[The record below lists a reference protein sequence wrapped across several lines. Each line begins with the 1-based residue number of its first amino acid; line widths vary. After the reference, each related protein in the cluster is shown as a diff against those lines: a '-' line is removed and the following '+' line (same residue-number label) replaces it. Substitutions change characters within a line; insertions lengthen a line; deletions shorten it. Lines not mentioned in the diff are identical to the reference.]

1 MMRERE
7 NRRVKRLISCRLCF
21 EPRQN
26 PHPTPACGRLLEQNL
41 AVANDQCVSL
51 DQSLCAGFGFLDG
64 QVFRIFSAAEFFYRA
79 DVAFRFV
86 RQANERAQID
96 KRGIKTR
103 CIASGNK
110 LCGALPEFFAA
121 DRRINRGAHVKQ
133 AGEQTRGIRFDNWN
147 WLMKSKSRDCVRRIA
162 ANARQ
167 FANGRDICGK
177 DFPVSILH
185 DLGGGMKVPG
195 AVVIAEALPSVEN
208 IVLRSARDRSEIR
221 ESAEPFTIIG
231 DHGGDLGLVK
241 HELGDED
248 RVRIASFA
256 PG

>member
-1 MMRERE
+1 
-7 NRRVKRLISCRLCF
+7 
-21 EPRQN
+21 
-26 PHPTPACGRLLEQNL
+26 
-41 AVANDQCVSL
+41 VSF
-51 DQSLCAGFGFLDG
+51 DKSLCAGFGFLDG
-64 QVFRIFSAAEFFYRA
+64 QGFRIFGAAKFFYRT

-86 RQANERAQID
+86 RQTNERAQIH

-147 WLMKSKSRDCVRRIA
+147 RLMKTKSRNCVRRIA

-167 FANGRDICGK
+167 FANRCDIAGK
-177 DFPVSILH
+177 DSLVSILY
-185 DLGGGMKVPG
+185 DLGGGMKIPG
-195 AVVIAEALPSVEN
+195 AVVIAEALPGVEN

-221 ESAEPFTIIG
+221 ESAKPFIIIR
-231 DHGGDLGLVK
+231 DYGGDLGLLK
-241 HELGDED
+241 HELGDENC
-248 RVRIASFA
+248 VRITGFA

>member
-1 MMRERE
+1 MSFDE
-7 NRRVKRLISCRLCF
+7 L
-21 EPRQN
+21 
-26 PHPTPACGRLLEQNL
+26 
-41 AVANDQCVSL
+41 
-51 DQSLCAGFGFLDG
+51 LCAGFGFLDG
-64 QVFRIFSAAEFFYRA
+64 QRFRIFSAAKFFYRA

-96 KRGIKTR
+96 KRGIETR

-110 LCGALPEFFAA
+110 LRGALPEFFAA
-121 DRRINRGAHVKQ
+121 NRRIDRGARV
-133 AGEQTRGIRFDNWN
+133 EQSCEHTRAIHFDNWH

-167 FANGRDICGK
+167 IANGRDIGGK

-208 IVLRSARDRSEIR
+208 IVLRSARDRSEIM
-221 ESAEPFTIIG
+221 ESAEPFIIIG
-231 DHGGDLGLVK
+231 DHGGDLGLLK
-241 HELGDED
+241 HELGDEN
-248 RVRIASFA
+248 RVRIAGFA